1 MTGTFVLTLDTTPPE
16 IAWGAVLDPVASE
29 EMTVFYTVTEPGVI
43 SAEVRLVDGR
53 HLPMQVYVDRLVIE
67 LPDDAPESDATVRVV
82 LRDELDNTATA
93 DLPVRITGPTGPVEP
108 PPPYTPPVGLPHP
121 PERVPARVI
130 RPEPSAVHG
139 SSTYGQTAVL
149 ASVTRGNTRSRY
161 VVPRPRTRR
170 IFAAVS
176 VTDNFTVRARVSTRS
191 EGKPSSAVVVR
202 KRPDGPDTEA
212 ALAALGIL

>member
-1 MTGTFVLTLDTTPPE
+1 MSTFQLRLDTAPPQ
-16 IAWGAVLDPVASE
+16 ITWGAVLDPIASE
-29 EMTVFYTVTEPGVI
+29 EMTVFYTVNEPGVI

-53 HLPMQVYVDRLVIE
+53 NLPMQVYADRLVIS
-67 LPDDAPESDATVRVV
+67 LPDDAPESDATVHVL
-82 LRDELDNTATA
+82 LRDSVHNTATA
-93 DLPVRITGPTGPVEP
+93 DLPVHVSGPTGPVEP

-130 RPEPSAVHG
+130 RPEPSTAHG

-176 VTDNFTVRARVSTRS
+176 VTDNFTVRAAVSTRS

-212 ALAALGIL
+212 ALAALGLL